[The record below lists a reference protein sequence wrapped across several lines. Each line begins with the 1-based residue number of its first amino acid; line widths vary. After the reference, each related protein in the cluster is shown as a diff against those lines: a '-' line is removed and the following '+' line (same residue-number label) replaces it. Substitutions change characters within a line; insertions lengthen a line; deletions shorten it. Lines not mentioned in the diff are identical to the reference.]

1 MTLTASAKNGAGVEE
16 NGGEMEIRSI
26 RIASNPISVLP
37 KALRKTGSDTKWH
50 DSKASVPEGN
60 YTRRVSNKS
69 LKCRGNGNPEIG
81 CASQCAEHCRWV
93 DIKSLVA
100 GCAELTPEARQRMI
114 SIGDSST
121 ENTLP
126 NPIAKPFNEVQTDRN
141 S

>member
-1 MTLTASAKNGAGVEE
+1 MLDPPGYIFEVHSNANQSSDSPLGQ
-16 NGGEMEIRSI
+16 SI
-26 RIASNPISVLP
+26 C
-37 KALRKTGSDTKWH
+37 
-50 DSKASVPEGN
+50 E
-60 YTRRVSNKS
+60 YTREDSNKS

-126 NPIAKPFNEVQTDRN
+126 TIIAKPFNEVQTDRN